1 MLRSIKAKD
10 HMTDQ
15 PVVVRPDTP
24 IFEAIEALL
33 DRRISGATVV
43 DDQNNVV
50 GVLSEMD
57 CLKAILAGAYHG
69 EVGGVV
75 ADVMT
80 KEVETAGEEL
90 SIIEV
95 AEQLIRGHRRRLPVV
110 RDGRF
115 VGQYSCRSI
124 LRAVI
129 ELMANDKRSD

>member
-1 MLRSIKAKD
+1 MGGGAA
-10 HMTDQ
+10 DQ

-24 IFEAIEALL
+24 IFEAIQALL

-43 DDQNNVV
+43 DENDKVV

-80 KEVETAGEEL
+80 SEVESASEEL

-95 AEQLIRGHRRRLPVV
+95 AEQLIQGHRRRLPVV
-110 RDGRF
+110 RDGKF
-115 VGQYSCRSI
+115 VGQYSCRSM
-124 LRAVI
+124 LRAVVG
-129 ELMANDKRSD
+129 LMGGKRSG